1 MHSRLFILSFFFI
14 QLIAAQD
21 SVFTANEVI
30 GIAVKENLDIQIAQS
45 DVDIAKINNNWG
57 NAGILPTIA
66 AQATN
71 TEAVSNLNQK
81 LNNGNSI
88 QRNNVAN
95 NNLNANLNLS
105 WRIYNGMRIRS
116 TKERFEIIERM
127 GNIAFKQQV
136 DQVIFDVLSV
146 YFNLVR
152 LNKQVNSTL
161 AIIDFSKERVKIAE
175 TRFNVG
181 SGTKTDMLQAKID
194 LNAQEVSLQ
203 NIFRQIAATKASL
216 NNLLKRN
223 PSQPIYAKEEQF
235 RIPFINLEE
244 VFKKIDEQ
252 NFQMLM
258 AQQTKLNLANDRKII
273 YSQKLPTLTLNSA
286 AFLNRT
292 ISTAGLFLTNQTY
305 GPNVGLTVGVPI
317 FQSNINKTQLRVNTV
332 QQKQQNL
339 EIEALR
345 ARIQRDLYIAYQE
358 YQNAIEAAKV
368 EEINVKLAEE
378 NNKISTERFRK
389 LQSNS
394 IELRQAQLSLNEAQD
409 RYINAQYRAHIAATS
424 ILFIIGEI
432 SNF

>member
-1 MHSRLFILSFFFI
+1 MHSRLFIISFFFI
-14 QLIAAQD
+14 QLNAAQD

-216 NNLLKRN
+216 NNLL
-223 PSQPIYAKEEQF
+223 
-235 RIPFINLEE
+235 
-244 VFKKIDEQ
+244 
-252 NFQMLM
+252 
-258 AQQTKLNLANDRKII
+258 
-273 YSQKLPTLTLNSA
+273 
-286 AFLNRT
+286 
-292 ISTAGLFLTNQTY
+292 
-305 GPNVGLTVGVPI
+305 
-317 FQSNINKTQLRVNTV
+317 
-332 QQKQQNL
+332 
-339 EIEALR
+339 
-345 ARIQRDLYIAYQE
+345 
-358 YQNAIEAAKV
+358 
-368 EEINVKLAEE
+368 
-378 NNKISTERFRK
+378 
-389 LQSNS
+389 
-394 IELRQAQLSLNEAQD
+394 
-409 RYINAQYRAHIAATS
+409 
-424 ILFIIGEI
+424 
-432 SNF
+432 